1 MFHIRPAISI
11 LYILK
16 PSICLLFALVFSV
29 DRYGAGRHDAYT
41 GYEYHGS
48 KGASWHLEVQEAIAG
63 KRPEIH
69 HVMTLKG
76 VR

>member
-1 MFHIRPAISI
+1 MFQIRPAISI